1 MKSIPYRVRI
11 GVTGHRTL
19 DNEIELKKQIFKVLN
34 TEIPALFKSG
44 LFPIRK
50 GNTTELNYSVL
61 TPLAEGADRL
71 VAETVMEY
79 DAMSCIEV
87 VLPLTLSDYKKT
99 FNNPDDPGF
108 FELYNKARYVKQL
121 RSHNLESDPGII
133 RNATETNIENR
144 IEIARQVAFEQAGH
158 YIVNHCHVLIALW
171 DGKKSR
177 GIGGTYEIIEYAISE
192 KRPIIIISTKP
203 PYKITVMNRM
213 NQIVI

>member
-1 MKSIPYRVRI
+1 MKPIPYRIRI

-71 VAETVMEY
+71 IAETIIEYNSQSSIEIVM
-79 DAMSCIEV
+79 
-87 VLPLTLSDYKKT
+87 PLTLYDYKKT
-99 FNNPDDPGF
+99 FKNPDDTRF
-108 FELYNKARYVKQL
+108 IKLFNKAISVKQL
-121 RSHNLESDPGII
+121 RNKNLESDTK
-133 RNATETNIENR
+133 NVKDLVETTIENK
-144 IEIARQVAFEQAGH
+144 INMVLNKAFEDAGR
-158 YIVNHCHVLIALW
+158 YVVNNCDVLLALW